1 MVSQLMFTNPTI
13 SSGSLA
19 DEAERF
25 MAVFRQGEA
34 TALDSVLLAILKK
47 DTRKVF
53 YIL

>member
-1 MVSQLMFTNPTI
+1 MVSQLIFTNPTI

-47 DTRKVF
+47 DTRKVLN
-53 YIL
+53 IL